1 MRRPDILP
9 HNLLYITFTVNFLER
24 IFEGL
29 DRSASR
35 VVLQEAHES
44 GVVTS
49 TGAQLRAQIETAR
62 AFVRQAKIAKG
73 DRCALLAANSIRW
86 IALDLALM
94 AEGVIVVPLYARQA
108 PNELA
113 GMMRDAGVT
122 LICAGDK
129 ALADGV
135 KAAWPEAARI
145 ALFEE
150 IFAGS
155 ANAQAGVKNP
165 IAPLA
170 ASDPVTIIYTS
181 GTSGEPKG
189 VVLTVANLDHML
201 GCTGARLDLL
211 MSGHAGT
218 ERVFHY
224 LPMCFAGSWISV
236 LSFLSR
242 DSVLTLS
249 MDLNKLQAEMK
260 VADAHYFLNVPTL
273 LERVRRGVEDNLAK
287 RGGFFAKHFQRA
299 EAAWMAQNATST
311 DGSSATAANSS
322 AGFSSAV
329 AKVLIFPSI
338 RKKIGKNLK
347 ALICGSAPLSRE
359 TQLFF
364 AMLGVPVLQ
373 VYGLTETTAICTMD
387 DPRKVE
393 PGWVGP
399 AISGI
404 EMKLGENDEI
414 IVRGPNIFPGYWN
427 RPEQTAAT
435 IRNGWFHS
443 GDQGEVNASGNW
455 RIVGRIKNL
464 IILNSGHNIAPEPI
478 EEKLLAAIPSAQQ
491 VVLLGNG
498 KGYLVA
504 LVTGA
509 VEREKVS
516 AAIGVI
522 NAQMPHYKQIRA
534 FHIEP
539 NALTIESG
547 LLTANGKLKRDAIA
561 ARYSSE
567 IGAMYSVKTA

>member
-1 MRRPDILP
+1 
-9 HNLLYITFTVNFLER
+9 VNFLER

-44 GVVTS
+44 GVVTC
-49 TGAQLRAQIETAR
+49 TGAQLRAQIEAAR

-108 PNELA
+108 ANELA

-135 KAAWPEAARI
+135 KAAWPEAPRTV
-145 ALFEE
+145 LFEE